1 MPVIR
6 PVIRLLVGALIILA
20 VAVLPVAAYPL
31 RGDSVQGMPVQNPSL
46 QGVAESE
53 NDNER
58 DCDQYDDNDND
69 LGPNLIDQWLQGF
82 CEFEEARD
90 TEIDNLDELIGE
102 VVEAHLEAHPKPSQ
116 AEIEARRAQVR
127 GLVRQAIE
135 ARLVARAGQE
145 TVIGLPGSRVA
156 LRLFPT
162 LARDLTVTIRLV
174 DARTLPPPPGPPVGP
189 LAFELRAQLPD
200 GAEIPTLPAE
210 AHLSAIYTDGE
221 ATGLDKRR
229 LALARLDPS
238 TGQWQTA
245 PKPAA
250 DPANNYVAA
259 TIVELGTFIIYQR
272 PNP

>member
-6 PVIRLLVGALIILA
+6 PMIRLSVGALIILA

-31 RGDSVQGMPVQNPSL
+31 RGYTVQGTAVENPSL
-46 QGVAESE
+46 RGVAASE

-82 CEFEEARD
+82 YEFEEARD

-102 VVEAHLEAHPKPSQ
+102 IVEARVEAHPKPSQ
-116 AEIEARRAQVR
+116 AEIEAKRAQLR
-127 GLVRQAIE
+127 GLVRQAVE
-135 ARLVARAGQE
+135 ARLLARAGQE
-145 TVIGLPGSRVA
+145 TVIALPENRVA

-162 LARDLTVTIRLV
+162 LQRDLTITVRLV
-174 DARTLPPPPGPPVGP
+174 DARTLPPPPGPPAGP
-189 LAFELRAQLPD
+189 FAFELRAQAAD
-200 GAEIPTLPAE
+200 GSETRTLPAE
-210 AHLSAIYTDGE
+210 AHLSATYTDGE
-221 ATGLDKRR
+221 ATGLDKSR

-259 TIVELGTFIIYQR
+259 TVVDLGTFIIYQR
-272 PNP
+272 PSP